1 MFLDD
6 LSPERR
12 DEMIE
17 GLSKRVSDWGM
28 IAPTILVADTFRPF
42 SFLVSQLVHFF
53 APIGDVVTG
62 HPYMSEAGFLLQDRE
77 NIDRLLERLE
87 SLAAENGSGNGDD
100 PEDDPDD
107 DGDGEPRS

>member
-17 GLSKRVSDWGM
+17 GLSKRVHDWGM
-28 IAPTILVADTFRPF
+28 VAPAILVADTFRPF

-77 NIDRLLERLE
+77 NIDRLVDRLE
-87 SLAAENGSGNGDD
+87 SLAKEDRSGGDEP

-107 DGDGEPRS
+107 DDGEPGS